1 MTEEPLEP
9 SEKVVKLKQRR
20 SPRTAAEDVAPI
32 ISEDFIALQYVQRHA
47 ELVRFDCTAKTW
59 YVWNGGRW
67 RRDDTRIAFEWTRAL
82 ARALAQNEAPGDR
95 RKIGRHSFARGVE
108 EFARTDQRIAVTF
121 AHWDPDPHLI
131 GTPSGMVDLQ
141 DGQFY
146 NSDPDFF
153 ITRSVA
159 VDPVENVTCERWFRF
174 LDEATGGNVEV
185 IRFLQQF
192 AGYCLTG
199 ETIEQALVFLYGP
212 GGTGKSV
219 FVNTILRLMGDYACA
234 ASMETFTAAQFDQH
248 PEELARLHGA
258 RMVTAC
264 ETEAGRRW
272 RENRV
277 KQLTGGDMVTARYMR
292 QNSFSYR
299 PQFKLLLLGNHA
311 PAITNL
317 DDAIRRRF
325 LVVRFD
331 HKPLKPDPHLEE
343 NLIDEWPGIL
353 RWAIRGA
360 IDWYQSGLSRPAAVT
375 EATAQYFDEQDL
387 LGQWVEDCCDA
398 DVDNRSLMEKSA
410 ALFASWSAFA
420 KARGEVPGS
429 QTSFNNQ
436 LRQRGYGGSEQIKA
450 LGTKG
455 FRGIRLKV
463 VASFHESEEDRT

>member
-1 MTEEPLEP
+1 MTDEPLETN
-9 SEKVVKLKQRR
+9 EKVVKLKQRR
-20 SPRTAAEDVAPI
+20 SPRAAADDLAPI
-32 ISEDFIALQYVQRHA
+32 ISEDFIALEYVRRHQ
-47 ELVRFDCTAKTW
+47 ELVRFDCTEKNW
-59 YVWNGGRW
+59 YVWNGGGW
-67 RRDDTRIAFEWTRAL
+67 QRDDTRIAFEWTRAL
-82 ARALAQNEAPGDR
+82 ARELAKNEAPGDR
-95 RKIGRHSFARGVE
+95 RKMGRHTFARGVE
-108 EFARTDQRIAVTF
+108 EFARTDQRITVTSD
-121 AHWDPDPHLI
+121 HWDPDPHLI
-131 GTPSGMVDLQ
+131 GTPSGIVDLR

-146 NSDPDFF
+146 DPDPELF

-159 VDPVENVTCERWFRF
+159 VDPLEDVTCERWFCF

-199 ETIEQALVFLYGP
+199 KTSEQVLVFLYGP

-219 FVNTILRLMGDYACA
+219 FVNTILRLMGNYACA
-234 ASMETFTAAQFDQH
+234 ASMETFTASPFDPH

-277 KQLTGGDMVTARYMR
+277 KQLTGGDLVTAHYMR

-311 PAITNL
+311 PTITNL

-325 LVVRFD
+325 LVVRYD
-331 HKPLKPDPHLEE
+331 HKPAKPDPHLEE
-343 NLIDEWPGIL
+343 NLIEEWPGIL

-360 IDWYQSGLSRPAAVT
+360 VDWYQNGLIRPGAVT
-375 EATAQYFDEQDL
+375 DATAQYFDDQDL
-387 LGQWVEDCCDA
+387 LAEWIEECCDA
-398 DVDNRSLMEKSA
+398 DVSDHFLMERSA
-410 ALFASWSAFA
+410 ALFASWSQFA
-420 KARGEVPGS
+420 KARGEMPS
-429 QTSFNNQ
+429 TQTSFNNQ
-436 LRQRGYGGSEQIKA
+436 LGQRGYEGPKQIKA

-455 FRGIRLKV
+455 FRGIRIKV
-463 VASFHESEEDRT
+463 SASFHEPEEDR